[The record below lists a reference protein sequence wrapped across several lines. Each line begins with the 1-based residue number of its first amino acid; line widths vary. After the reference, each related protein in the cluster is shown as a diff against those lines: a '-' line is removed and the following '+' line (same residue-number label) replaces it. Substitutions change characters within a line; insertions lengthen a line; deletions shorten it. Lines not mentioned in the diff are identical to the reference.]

1 MKKRVGRPLK
11 NTEPRERYSL
21 GLIVTAS
28 MKQRIE
34 RLAFETGRTQS
45 QAAEY
50 LLERAFFISDL
61 VEAGLAKKE
70 TLS

>member
-1 MKKRVGRPLK
+1 MSKRRGRPPK
-11 NTEPRERYSL
+11 STEPRKRYSL

-50 LLERAFFISDL
+50 LLERAFFVSDFI
-61 VEAGLAKKE
+61 EAALAKKE
-70 TLS
+70 TLA